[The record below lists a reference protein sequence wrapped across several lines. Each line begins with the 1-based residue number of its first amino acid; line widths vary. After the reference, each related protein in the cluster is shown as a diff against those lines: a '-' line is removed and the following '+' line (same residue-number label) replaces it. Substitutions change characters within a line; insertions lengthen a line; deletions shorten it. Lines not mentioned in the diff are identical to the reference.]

1 VRAFHPWPG
10 CYTRWRGR
18 QLRIIEAV
26 PVYEGSGAAAG
37 RVVALMP
44 AGETREPAF
53 GVGTGEAVLGVLRVQ
68 LEGRRAMAAADFLKG
83 QRELVGVQLPL
94 S

>member
-1 VRAFHPWPG
+1 
-10 CYTRWRGR
+10 
-18 QLRIIEAV
+18 
-26 PVYEGSGAAAG
+26 
-37 RVVALMP
+37 MP
-44 AGETREPAF
+44 AGETGKPAF

-68 LEGRRAMAAADFLKG
+68 LEGRRAMSAADFLKG